1 MPVPRQNLLKGLKS
15 IVFQRA
21 LALAQF
27 LGLLL
32 VLLKYLNFHQSFVL
46 GVDVMQLDKL
56 LIFGKE
62 RVQKLLIFPRKE
74 YFIDFDPLNRAHF
87 HYVLNDA
94 ASLSSSFSHN
104 NIDFL
109 YIDGAVISKI
119 GNCVCKHL
127 FVQTKSV
134 IREAETFPSNL
145 KIVIRGCR
153 LVVKF
158 KLIGFMFDPISSKS
172 SFEV

>member
-62 RVQKLLIFPRKE
+62 RVQKLLGSEKVPRRKE
-74 YFIDFDPLNRAHF
+74 K
-87 HYVLNDA
+87 A
-94 ASLSSSFSHN
+94 AV
-104 NIDFL
+104 
-109 YIDGAVISKI
+109 Y
-119 GNCVCKHL
+119 GNKG
-127 FVQTKSV
+127 
-134 IREAETFPSNL
+134 R
-145 KIVIRGCR
+145 
-153 LVVKF
+153 VVRH
-158 KLIGFMFDPISSKS
+158 
-172 SFEV
+172 